1 MFTLGVVALYTTLA
15 LGYSPSARNRI
26 DFEKIKDVLLLRKGA
41 EYTVTEMNRVLAL
54 AGLTMLAF
62 SVLFTSAWMLT
73 DGAYLL
79 GVHGLISLILY
90 NDRLSTRSNKQLSMF
105 LGIAALVA
113 LPVWPWAST
122 LQARWAG
129 TALSGSTATLLAV
142 GLGSLHMY
150 TMELDRRNKLQVPP
164 IGVTALAAGGV
175 ATVVA
180 AGRLFF

>member
-1 MFTLGVVALYTTLA
+1 MFTFGVLAVYTTLA

-26 DFEKIKDVLLLRKGA
+26 DFKKIQDVLLFRKGA

-54 AGLTMLAF
+54 SGLTMIAF
-62 SVLFTSAWMLT
+62 AVLSASAWMLT

-90 NDRLSTRSNKQLSMF
+90 NDRLTTRSNKQFSMI
-105 LGIAALVA
+105 LGIAALMA

-122 LQARWAG
+122 FQARWGG

-142 GLGSLHMY
+142 GLGTLHMY

-164 IGVTALAAGGV
+164 IGITALAAGGL

-180 AGRLFF
+180 ASRLFL